1 MTLIAT
7 ENIKHILISILINIK
22 THIKCCKFLLANISC
37 IYFNNKKIAWHAK
50 RPENIQ
56 SDGANMYQ
64 DNIRYGRN
72 FIIRWNLKYL

>member
-7 ENIKHILISILINIK
+7 ENIKHILISILIKIK

-50 RPENIQ
+50 DQKIYSLMGQTCIRTT
-56 SDGANMYQ
+56 SDMAEILLSGG
-64 DNIRYGRN
+64 I
-72 FIIRWNLKYL
+72 